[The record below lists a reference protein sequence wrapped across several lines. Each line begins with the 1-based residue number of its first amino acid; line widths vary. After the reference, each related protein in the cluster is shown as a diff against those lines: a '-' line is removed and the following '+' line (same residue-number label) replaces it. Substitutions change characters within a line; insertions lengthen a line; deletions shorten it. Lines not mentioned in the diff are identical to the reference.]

1 MKNKKLGESE
11 IDLIEVTIA
20 LINNKWKIL
29 LFSFL
34 ALVVMLIYYSLQFK
48 TPLFLAVTEIR
59 PISTFQES
67 KYKTYNSYTDL
78 TVNRR

>member
-11 IDLIEVTIA
+11 IDLVEVTIT

-34 ALVVMLIYYSLQFK
+34 ALVIMLIYYSLQFK
-48 TPLFLAVTEIR
+48 TPSFFSR
-59 PISTFQES
+59 
-67 KYKTYNSYTDL
+67 
-78 TVNRR
+78 NRNQTNLNFSRI